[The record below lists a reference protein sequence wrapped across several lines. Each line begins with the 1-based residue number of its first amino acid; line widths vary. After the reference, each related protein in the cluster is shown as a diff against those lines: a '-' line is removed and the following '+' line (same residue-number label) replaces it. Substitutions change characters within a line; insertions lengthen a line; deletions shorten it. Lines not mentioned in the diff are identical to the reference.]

1 MRVLHIIHSL
11 TFGGVES
18 GTMRLAAE
26 QAKTSDH
33 SVTILCVGSTLGDRL
48 SEIPSSVVVK
58 HIAIRD
64 SSKFKFLQLVR
75 VLRFAIHF
83 ILYLRKNKFDL
94 IHCHLNLINMLILIL
109 TKMSFLSPRFICN
122 AYTTHNIFKDKIG
135 GEIFR
140 YLSQYVCFKY
150 ADVCASDSPAG
161 WSYCF
166 GEKPSHRRI
175 IVPMPISL
183 IRNLERS
190 NSKPSA
196 LNHSSLIIGNI
207 GRHIPQKN
215 QSFLID
221 LLKESK
227 NRGFDWRLIIV
238 GSGDLR
244 QDLVQKIADFDLDS
258 RIEIREPVNNL
269 DSFYNEID
277 IFILP
282 SLSESLPVTLLEAQ
296 SFGVRCITSSM
307 VSKDASLIP
316 FLVDFVD
323 LGGGL
328 DIWIDSILRCARINY
343 SDDAIAELLLDSG
356 LDTIQVCQRW
366 DTLYNV

>member
-1 MRVLHIIHSL
+1 M
-11 TFGGVES
+11 
-18 GTMRLAAE
+18 
-26 QAKTSDH
+26 
-33 SVTILCVGSTLGDRL
+33 GSTVGDRL
-48 SEIPSSVVVK
+48 REIPPSVVVK
-58 HIAIRD
+58 HIAIRH
-64 SSKFKFLQLVR
+64 SSKFKFLQLVG

-83 ILYLRKNKFDL
+83 ILYLRRNEFDL

-150 ADVCASDSPAG
+150 ADVCVSDSPAG

-183 IRNLERS
+183 TRNLERS
-190 NSKPSA
+190 NSKSSA
-196 LNHSSLIIGNI
+196 LDLSSLTIGNI

-215 QSFLID
+215 QSFIID

-227 NRGFDWRLIIV
+227 DLGFDWNLIIV
-238 GSGDLR
+238 GSGSLR
-244 QDLVQKIADFDLDS
+244 EELVRQSIDFDLVS
-258 RIEIREPVNNL
+258 QIEFRDPVNNL

-277 IFILP
+277 VFMLP

-296 SFGVRCITSSM
+296 SFGLRCITSST
-307 VSKDASLIP
+307 VSTNAALVP
-316 FLVDFVD
+316 FLVEFVD
-323 LGGGL
+323 LDGGL
-328 DIWIDSILRCARINY
+328 DVWLDSVKRSAGINY
-343 SDDAIAELLLDSG
+343 REIDVADLLLESG
-356 LDTIQVCQRW
+356 LDTVQICQRW
-366 DTLYNV
+366 DTIYNV